1 MHRTRDQ
8 CSTQHFLR
16 LRTQQEY
23 HKQDQVLA
31 LWLSKINSRK
41 AVFLQILVNY
51 SLRTGQETMKVTS
64 QLLPHTKAICN
75 LAPLQITE
83 ETLWGDEMIT
93 NITSLPSMQSVIQ
106 TWSFQEA
113 LSRATCTFV
122 GTSTRR
128 RRRYIQ
134 RIAKLDNFLER
145 QAKRRMRWVRTISSH
160 GWRIAW
166 HGTTLTP
173 IRQSNVETAS
183 SSVTWQENV
192 PMNVAGQI
200 AFSVEVTSTTALT
213 VTLSCASNV
222 TRLVIRQTSA
232 QRQTLWNASSAAR
245 SVISRLDALRSGST
259 QP

>member
-8 CSTQHFLR
+8 CYTQHFLR

-31 LWLSKINSRK
+31 LWLSKSSSRK
-41 AVFLQILVNY
+41 AVSLQILINY

-64 QLLPHTKAICN
+64 QLLPRTKAIRN

-83 ETLWGDEMIT
+83 ETQWGDEMIAS
-93 NITSLPSMQSVIQ
+93 ITSLPSMRSAIQ

-113 LSRATCTFV
+113 LSKATCTFA
-122 GTSTRR
+122 GTLIRR
-128 RRRYIQ
+128 RKRFIR

-145 QAKRRMRWVRTISSH
+145 QAKKRMRWVRTISSL

-173 IRQSNVETAS
+173 IR
-183 SSVTWQENV
+183 
-192 PMNVAGQI
+192 P
-200 AFSVEVTSTTALT
+200 
-213 VTLSCASNV
+213 
-222 TRLVIRQTSA
+222 
-232 QRQTLWNASSAAR
+232 
-245 SVISRLDALRSGST
+245 
-259 QP
+259 